1 FHFHEQVD
9 STYRVVH
16 KSGQVEIL
24 EVVGSREN
32 PVALPVQLFAPE
44 GHSLKLTYTSFDNTH
59 QLLSEV
65 IDDAGHT
72 LLSICR
78 DDLSVSLR
86 MSAGEGP
93 DVEFLMRLG
102 GSDHRVQRIELPTG
116 NAA

>member
-1 FHFHEQVD
+1 
-9 STYRVVH
+9 
-16 KSGQVEIL
+16 
-24 EVVGSREN
+24 
-32 PVALPVQLFAPE
+32 
-44 GHSLKLTYTSFDNTH
+44 NTH

-78 DDLSVSLR
+78 DDLYVSLR

-116 NAA
+116 NAASWRYDYELFREHLCVTSLDTPAGGHEDIAYLDGGHQFPGSAGRQPLPRVTCHR